1 MIEGLHDQ
9 DALHIDFEP
18 SETLLDATDVVT
30 DMVTRVRHA
39 EGMAQVCVSAMDDDE
54 LEEPELRHA
63 LLLLHDYLTAL
74 RNGMW
79 RWRTETLPEGN
90 ATTRGAA
97 AADDEGDE

>member
-1 MIEGLHDQ
+1 MIEGVDNK
-9 DALHIDFEP
+9 DVLHIDVEP
-18 SETLLDATDVVT
+18 SETLLNATDVVT
-30 DMVTRVRHA
+30 DMVFRVRHA

-90 ATTRGAA
+90 ATETHAEEA
-97 AADDEGDE
+97 NDAE

>member
-1 MIEGLHDQ
+1 
-9 DALHIDFEP
+9 
-18 SETLLDATDVVT
+18 
-30 DMVTRVRHA
+30 MVSRVRHA

-79 RWRTETLPEGN
+79 RWRTDTFPEGN
-90 ATTRGAA
+90 GPARGAEDA
-97 AADDEGDE
+97 EDDGNE